1 MTQICPGRGVAP
13 VPTWVSVICRPEA
26 VVMVLPAAW
35 AAACVDAPTANGP
48 ANVMATI
55 SEERRILLLLEQGLR
70 MVERFA
76 QPIRACPKPGGSV
89 RALKEE
95 MGVAKGSTHPT

>member
-35 AAACVDAPTANGP
+35 AAACVDAPAASRP
-48 ANVMATI
+48 AHAMGTI
-55 SEERRILLLLEQGLR
+55 SEERRILLLLKQGLWDGLSASR
-70 MVERFA
+70 SPSEGPSDARPLHAWREARWVSR
-76 QPIRACPKPGGSV
+76 RA
-89 RALKEE
+89 
-95 MGVAKGSTHPT
+95 